1 MVKEK
6 SSFICSDYKE
16 LQMIMA
22 YIALY
27 ALIFRYFRTF
37 SSIIKLSNRNSQQ
50 AKSKLSYKEISFFES
65 DYCKNNLGYEGVKE
79 DL

>member
-6 SSFICSDYKE
+6 SSFICSDYRE
-16 LQMIMA
+16 LRMIMA

-50 AKSKLSYKEISFFES
+50 AKSKVHMKVVDLSDRTAKERGR
-65 DYCKNNLGYEGVKE
+65 NNFPK
-79 DL
+79 